1 MKTFRDYAYNSKGYK
16 AENNDILISLFE
28 DFVPRTG
35 AADTEL
41 GEIVRAISH
50 IDFRFYNDRDKAFYE
65 SGITTVDPALAYLML
80 VIPEDNSLETSL
92 RKYVNLG
99 YADFVYEK
107 TLTQLKKDVVKFIE
121 KNFEALANSEN
132 FGSFTE
138 VNPRSLYDTLDIE
151 PFEFD
156 DNNEE

>member
-1 MKTFRDYAYNSKGYK
+1 
-16 AENNDILISLFE
+16 
-28 DFVPRTG
+28 
-35 AADTEL
+35 
-41 GEIVRAISH
+41 
-50 IDFRFYNDRDKAFYE
+50 
-65 SGITTVDPALAYLML
+65 ML

-107 TLTQLKKDVVKFIE
+107 ALTQLKKDVVKFIE